1 MTARRFR
8 PAHCRDIRRLSAT
21 LDSILNRLEEE
32 PIGLTCR
39 ALGYDTGIPES
50 VWTRLREAHRRPDM
64 AAGVT
69 ERDFH
74 IAFANLLFR
83 YPTIKLW
90 TTHEGA
96 VFLEL

>member
-1 MTARRFR
+1 MTTQRFHPTR
-8 PAHCRDIRRLSAT
+8 CRDAHRLSMT
-21 LDSILNRLEEE
+21 LDRVLSRLEDD
-32 PIGLTCR
+32 PVGLTCR

-69 ERDFH
+69 ETDFH

-90 TTHEGA
+90 TTPEGT
-96 VFLEL
+96 VFLEF

>member
-1 MTARRFR
+1 MTAQRFH
-8 PAHCRDIRRLSAT
+8 PARCRDVCRLSIT
-21 LDSILNRLEEE
+21 LDRILSRLEGE

-64 AAGVT
+64 AEGVT
-69 ERDFH
+69 EKDFH

-90 TTHEGA
+90 TTSEGA
-96 VFLEL
+96 VFLEF